1 MVKRGSFWVPVTP
14 KMMKFGFFLWFF
26 GWFLCRIVIQLLLQG
41 QNSNLI
47 IFWGYE
53 YPKWPP
59 FGWKIVLMGQ
69 KCFLWAQKRWIMIF
83 YGSFFQNSMFDTKT
97 NLPSIVDPKIC
108 PKKWQKKSKLQKMAI
123 FEIFEEFYSLDKG
136 LWPDFFLLILM

>member
-41 QNSNLI
+41 QNSNFI
-47 IFWGYE
+47 IFGGYE

-69 KCFLWAQKRWIMIF
+69 KWFLWAQKRWIMIF
-83 YGSFFQNSMFDTKT
+83 YGSFFQNSVWHQNQPTINSRSQDMPQKM
-97 NLPSIVDPKIC
+97 
-108 PKKWQKKSKLQKMAI
+108 QKKIKMAKNGY
-123 FEIFEEFYSLDKG
+123 F
-136 LWPDFFLLILM
+136 WDFWRIFLLILM